1 MTTAAFPHLA
11 ARTENRAAAVAAER
25 RVARPD
31 WLAEVPEEPIRGRVV
46 RSEEAAVRVVE
57 LPTVEDLTEADETEC
72 DDDQSEIAGGAAV
85 TWAIGYRDGLESG
98 RAEGHAEGWAAGR
111 REGLERATAEAVAR
125 YERVLADL
133 QRDADAHLAELRHL
147 HDTVAAQATE
157 LAFSIA
163 REVIGRELRLA
174 EDPGADAVRRALA
187 ALPGCTEA
195 TARLHPDDLARLG
208 RRAEQL
214 AAGVALELTADP
226 NVAPG
231 DCVLTS
237 GASTVDAGLDAAL
250 ARVRAALD
258 LPAASSSPD
267 EQGAA

>member
-1 MTTAAFPHLA
+1 VTTAALPQRA
-11 ARTENRAAAVAAER
+11 VRTADRD
-25 RVARPD
+25 VARPE
-31 WLAEVPEEPIRGRVV
+31 WLAEAAEEPVRGRVV
-46 RSEEAAVRVVE
+46 RSAEAAVRVVD
-57 LPTVEDLTEADETEC
+57 LPTVEDLVEVEETDCEE
-72 DDDQSEIAGGAAV
+72 DPNEVAGGAAV
-85 TWAIGYRDGLESG
+85 TWAIGYRDGLDAG
-98 RAEGHAEGWAAGR
+98 RAEGHAEGLAAGR

-125 YERVLADL
+125 YERVLVDL
-133 QRDADAHLAELRHL
+133 ERDAAAHLAELRHL
-147 HDTVAAQATE
+147 QDTVAAQATE

-174 EDPGADAVRRALA
+174 EDPGVDAVRRALA

-214 AAGVALELTADP
+214 SAGVALELTADP

-237 GASTVDAGLDAAL
+237 GASTVDAGIDAAL

-258 LPAASSSPD
+258 LPAETPSTD
-267 EQGAA
+267 GRGAA

>member
-1 MTTAAFPHLA
+1 MTTAAFAHLA
-11 ARTENRAAAVAAER
+11 DRATGGTAPVAAER

-46 RSEEAAVRVVE
+46 RSDEAAVRVVD

-72 DDDQSEIAGGAAV
+72 DDDPSEVAGGAAV

-187 ALPGCTEA
+187 ALPGWA
-195 TARLHPDDLARLG
+195 M
-208 RRAEQL
+208 
-214 AAGVALELTADP
+214 
-226 NVAPG
+226 
-231 DCVLTS
+231 S
-237 GASTVDAGLDAAL
+237 GQS
-250 ARVRAALD
+250 
-258 LPAASSSPD
+258 SSSPARHRRTAASGSWPSPKISASTRTASPTTRRTSGST
-267 EQGAA
+267 GA